1 MLIDGAVAVAGLAT
15 STSVHLKGARRGS
28 ASTRAHKVLEDY
40 KEMVVEASAL
50 PPEGLVVVNLNS
62 LEDLARAAEV
72 LMKSIIKVVDYEGQ
86 LYCVIDGSVRYQ
98 YKLREGPARGT

>member
-1 MLIDGAVAVAGLAT
+1 MPHPKHLRPPLMRPRSTPSVSSSMLIDGAVAVAGLAT

-28 ASTRAHKVLEDY
+28 ASTRTHKVLEDY

-72 LMKSIIKVVDYEGQ
+72 LMKSIIKVVDYEG
-86 LYCVIDGSVRYQ
+86 
-98 YKLREGPARGT
+98 